1 MYVCTYVFVYMC
13 VYAWMHAA
21 IHGGVVPVAVA
32 GILDRNRANKRGD
45 RIKKGV
51 MERDQVAG
59 CGYIDQR
66 ERK

>member
-1 MYVCTYVFVYMC
+1 
-13 VYAWMHAA
+13 MHAA

-32 GILDRNRANKRGD
+32 GILDRNRSNKRGD